1 MVGEVWIYVSYNW
14 IPCLLN
20 LRHCW
25 FINWYWKASM
35 VILTRCHLQL
45 NNLNKLLFVK
55 KNGLMTLR
63 LVVNLFFNLVEL
75 FETDAKL
82 EEIKKIWRNIWKGC
96 SFGNILYNLKSNI
109 FIIFYTIFFF
119 SISFQLRF
127 FLNKY
132 KFNIIQIVKVKYEN

>member
-1 MVGEVWIYVSYNW
+1 
-14 IPCLLN
+14 
-20 LRHCW
+20 
-25 FINWYWKASM
+25 M

-82 EEIKKIWRNIWKGC
+82 EELKKFEGTFERDVVLEIYC
-96 SFGNILYNLKSNI
+96 
-109 FIIFYTIFFF
+109 II
-119 SISFQLRF
+119 
-127 FLNKY
+127 
-132 KFNIIQIVKVKYEN
+132 